1 MSKRELGRG
10 VLQMYTDL
18 LCEKGSTV
26 NLKRF
31 AKTVTNKVSYF
42 SQPNVFSLTRIVVA
56 ASFGRR

>member
-31 AKTVTNKVSYF
+31 AKTVTNKVSYCCQF
-42 SQPNVFSLTRIVVA
+42 NVLSLTRIVVA
-56 ASFGRR
+56 ASFG